1 VSRYVSL
8 SAETGIVVEGME
20 GDATLCV
27 DGNPVHRLRR
37 SDRVSISVRTEAA
50 VGVRARKDSRF
61 A

>member
-1 VSRYVSL
+1 
-8 SAETGIVVEGME
+8 VVEGME

-50 VGVRARKDSRF
+50 VGVRAKKDSRF